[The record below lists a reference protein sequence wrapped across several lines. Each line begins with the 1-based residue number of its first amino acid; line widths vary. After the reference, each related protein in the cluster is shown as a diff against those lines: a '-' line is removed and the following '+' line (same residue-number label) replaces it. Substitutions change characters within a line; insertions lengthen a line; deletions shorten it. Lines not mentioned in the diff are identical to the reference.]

1 MKKLLLVLLV
11 IPSILF
17 GQSDV
22 PDKYWLDDSNY
33 EDVINGKEAFG
44 DDEIE
49 IKIVEFW
56 AKFNEENCFADWGKL
71 QDVQYY
77 RVDIA
82 KSPIAK
88 KKYRVRMAPTLF
100 IIVAYLSLTSNED
113 KSFVFSR
120 KLISSSLKCQ
130 TSSINLF
137 ILFLFVFILN
147 MPFSPRSLETT

>member
-1 MKKLLLVLLV
+1 MKKLLLLLLI
-11 IPSILF
+11 IPSILI

-49 IKIVEFW
+49 IKVVEYW
-56 AKFNEENCFADWGKL
+56 AKFNEKTVFQIGINCRMFNIIVWIL
-71 QDVQYY
+71 S
-77 RVDIA
+77 

-100 IIVAYLSLTSNED
+100 IIVDGE
-113 KSFVFSR
+113 
-120 KLISSSLKCQ
+120 
-130 TSSINLF
+130 
-137 ILFLFVFILN
+137 ILFKFKAGLDLLF
-147 MPFSPRSLETT
+147 PATLEEVKEAIAEARLSNQF